1 MSKESSPINVT
12 ILDKEYLI
20 TCEESEK
27 ESLRSAVDY
36 LNQQMSEMK
45 SGGGVIGS
53 ERIAVMTAL
62 NITNELLAYK
72 RENQDYTSKIDNT
85 LKRLQNKINDALVR
99 DTQMDMVDID
109 NPVSQQISPGG

>member
-1 MSKESSPINVT
+1 MSKTASPVNAT

-20 TCEESEK
+20 ACEESEK
-27 ESLRSAVDY
+27 DSLRSAVDY
-36 LNQQMSEMK
+36 LNQQMAEMK
-45 SGGGVIGS
+45 NSGSVIGS

-72 RENQDYTSKIDNT
+72 KDNQDYTSEIDST

-99 DTQMDMVDID
+99 DTQLDMVDLE
-109 NPVSQQISPGG
+109 NPVSQGR